1 MKDRDNE
8 KRHHQ
13 QPETGHQNQRQ
24 PVRLFR
30 NPQFIIDFS
39 QNTVGNEKVFDI
51 FGIFAQIAAE
61 SEFFA
66 HFFQPAVFMAVVR
79 RTAAQPAQNP
89 HYRIAQKCRQ
99 NGFPADKRFQE
110 RRHNQQRYPGHNH
123 PAAQVRQIMQ
133 NNRLYIMLR
142 KQNNRV

>member
-13 QPETGHQNQRQ
+13 QSETGHQNQRQ

-51 FGIFAQIAAE
+51 FGIFAQI
-61 SEFFA
+61 
-66 HFFQPAVFMAVVR
+66 
-79 RTAAQPAQNP
+79 TGI
-89 HYRIAQKCRQ
+89 IASHPISAFR
-99 NGFPADKRFQE
+99 NGAMTSSVIPVITTRPLKFGR
-110 RRHNQQRYPGHNH
+110 
-123 PAAQVRQIMQ
+123 
-133 NNRLYIMLR
+133 
-142 KQNNRV
+142 